1 MSNFQKKIFINLRK
15 FLQMFLLAEAFPQSN
30 KMFIV
35 HRQILLNNLNEFPWV
50 KKY

>member
-1 MSNFQKKIFINLRK
+1 MSNIQKKIFMNLRK
-15 FLQMFLLAEAFPQSN
+15 FLQMFLLAEAFSQSN

-35 HRQILLNNLNEFPWV
+35 HRQIPQDNLNGFPWV